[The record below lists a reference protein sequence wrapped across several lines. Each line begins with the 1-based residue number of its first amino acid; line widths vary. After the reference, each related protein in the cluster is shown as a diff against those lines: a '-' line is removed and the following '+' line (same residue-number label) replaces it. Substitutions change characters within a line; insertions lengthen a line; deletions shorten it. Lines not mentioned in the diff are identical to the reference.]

1 MPKEEALPSFAGP
14 VTFMRAPLMDFE
26 DIRPGMVVV
35 SGAPYGVKD
44 RITQRGGPASIRQSS
59 LVLAEDLGRAGPDG
73 VLDTR
78 TGRRLIIPDETR
90 LIDVGDLNVY
100 PSDVMRTTQGI
111 AGGVQQITKAGG
123 FSVCLGGDHY
133 MGYPCCLGFCR
144 GVAETN
150 PGQRVGYIQFDGHLD
165 FGDTTRVMGRYNSGT
180 NARRISE
187 IDVIEPSSMVF
198 IGIQG
203 PCSFEQVQSI
213 KRMGGTIFTS
223 EDIYDMGPAEVGKRA
238 GELAIKDCDH
248 IYLSFDIDVLDA
260 GFASGTGSVTMG
272 AVTPDA
278 ILKILDELVNFP
290 LGGMDLVEIAPDL
303 DAAGHTSRMA
313 AEFIFRLIA
322 PKICEV
328 Y

>member
-1 MPKEEALPSFAGP
+1 
-14 VTFMRAPLMDFE
+14 MRAPLRDFE
-26 DIRPGMVVV
+26 DIEPGMVVV

-44 RITQRGGPASIRQSS
+44 RITQRGGPGSIRQSS
-59 LVLAEDLGRAGPDG
+59 SVLADDLGRAGPDG

-78 TGRRLIIPDETR
+78 TGRCLIIPEQTR
-90 LIDVGDLNVY
+90 LMDVGDLNIY
-100 PSDVMRTTQGI
+100 PSDVMRTTAGI

-133 MGYPCCLGFCR
+133 VGYPCCLGFCR
-144 GVAETN
+144 AVAEAN
-150 PGQRVGYIQFDGHLD
+150 PRERVGYIQFDGHLD
-165 FGDTTRVMGRYNSGT
+165 FGETTRGMGRYNSGT

-187 IDVIEPSSMVF
+187 IDVIVPSSMVW
-198 IGIQG
+198 IGIQC
-203 PCSFEQVQSI
+203 PCSFEQVQTI
-213 KRMGGTIFTS
+213 KRMGGAIFTS
-223 EDIYDMGPAEVGKRA
+223 EDIHDMGPAEVGKRA

-248 IYLSFDIDVLDA
+248 IYLSFDIDILDA

-272 AVTPDA
+272 GVTPGA
-278 ILKILDELVNFP
+278 LLKILDELVNFP

-303 DAAGHTSRMA
+303 DAGGRTSRMA

-328 Y
+328 R

>member
-1 MPKEEALPSFAGP
+1 MHRDEVLPWFAGP
-14 VTFMRAPLMDFE
+14 ATFMRAPLMDFE
-26 DIRPGMVVV
+26 DIKPGMVVV

-44 RITQRGGPASIRQSS
+44 RITQRGGPGSIRQNS
-59 LVLAEDLGRAGPDG
+59 LVLAEGLERAGPDG

-100 PSDVMRTTQGI
+100 PSDVMRTTEGI
-111 AGGVQQITKAGG
+111 AGGVQQITKTGG

-144 GVAETN
+144 AVAETK
-150 PGQRVGYIQFDGHLD
+150 PGDKVGYIQFDGHLD
-165 FGDTTRVMGRYNSGT
+165 FGETTRVMGRYNSGT

-187 IDVIEPSSMVF
+187 IDVIVPSAMVF

-203 PCSFEQVQSI
+203 PCSFEQVQTI

-223 EDIYDMGPAEVGKRA
+223 EDIHDLGPAEVGKRA

-272 AVTPDA
+272 AVTPGA
-278 ILKILDELVNFP
+278 LMKILDELVSFP

-303 DAAGHTSRMA
+303 DASGRTSMMA

-322 PKICEV
+322 PKICDV
-328 Y
+328 R